1 MVINMELIFEIAKF
15 IIYSILIVYISKQ
28 ILVKLLRK
36 IAEILDLSPKAVGN
50 IAGFA
55 TSMPE
60 LLTVFFSSLQGLY
73 GTSIYNIIS
82 SNVINFIQYIGSIK
96 INKNEKIIKQNRA
109 LKIELVMVV
118 LTIIIPIAME
128 IFGIEANIGI
138 IPLFILIF
146 ALFYY
151 LKRNVYKVYKMQVMS
166 KEETKEIEEEKK
178 WVKNKEKLAAITF
191 AKLLG
196 VGIILFIVG
205 NMLGNTLDTLSTAFN
220 VPEWIIGI
228 ILGFVTSIP
237 ELITFVEAQKHHSKN
252 TSDTQGVIEATSNL
266 FTSNMLNL
274 FIIESI
280 GILTY
285 IIFM

>member
-1 MVINMELIFEIAKF
+1 MVINMELIFEIVKF
-15 IIYSILIVYISKQ
+15 IIYSLIIVYISKA

-36 IAEILDLSPKAVGN
+36 LAEILDLSPKAVGN

-178 WVKNKEKLAAITF
+178 WVKNKEKLAIITF

-205 NMLGNTLDTLSTAFN
+205 NMLGNTLDTLSTAFD

-285 IIFM
+285 IIFI